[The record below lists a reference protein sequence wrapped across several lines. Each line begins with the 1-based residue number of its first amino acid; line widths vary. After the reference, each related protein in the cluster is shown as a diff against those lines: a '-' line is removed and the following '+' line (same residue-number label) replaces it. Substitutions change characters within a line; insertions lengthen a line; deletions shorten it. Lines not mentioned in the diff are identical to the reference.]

1 MRHTSAEGN
10 VRAKTGSMS
19 GARSLAGYVT
29 DADGERLAFAIIA
42 NNYDASSDTIS
53 RTLDEI
59 AIKLASLRR

>member
-1 MRHTSAEGN
+1 
-10 VRAKTGSMS
+10 MS

-53 RTLDEI
+53 RTLDAI
-59 AIKLASLRR
+59 AVQLATLRR